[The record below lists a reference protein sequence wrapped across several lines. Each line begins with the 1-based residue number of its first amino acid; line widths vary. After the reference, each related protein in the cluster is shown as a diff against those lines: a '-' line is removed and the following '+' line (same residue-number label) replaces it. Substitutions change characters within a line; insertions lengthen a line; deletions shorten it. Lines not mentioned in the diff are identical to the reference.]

1 MTADALQSLF
11 ERFRLRAQTFFTGNL
26 CAVASFDQP
35 KDHGHLHLV
44 RAGKGEIRYLGG
56 RKALKIQGP
65 GLLFYPRNLPHHL
78 VPEGPEGLDL
88 VCATITFGIGVGCP
102 LALGLPEVMHLGVEQ
117 VGPLAE
123 LIFQEAF
130 ASAEGKQA
138 VVDRLC
144 EVVLVHFVRQALAG
158 DRAQA
163 GLLAGLVHP
172 QLGQVGLP
180 RRLVEQAQQ
189 AHAVLVVDRRHRV
202 GVADVVD
209 PGHVLVADALDAVV
223 TEAVVEQGGAL
234 DGFGGDGL
242 DASVE
247 GLEVVPGGDGAR
259 AACGA
264 DVAGQASLLGLDAIE
279 DVFRGGARD
288 VVVPD
293 GITELLELIE
303 DQVLGVVLQLP
314 ALVVDFFHIALAA
327 GGGDHFGADLGQ
339 PGEALLAHVL
349 GQDGDSSAA
358 QHG

>member
-1 MTADALQSLF
+1 MHADVLQPLF
-11 ERFRLRAQTFFTGNL
+11 ERFRLHAQTFFTGNL

-65 GLLFYPRNLPHHL
+65 GLLFYPHNLPHHL

-102 LALGLPEVMHLGVEQ
+102 LALALPEVMHLGVEQ

-123 LIFQEAF
+123 VLFQEAF

-172 QLGQVGLP
+172 QLRNALMALHADPARPWTLDDMAATAGLSRSGFALQFRQTVGLTP
-180 RRLVEQAQQ
+180 GEHLARFRIATAQERLAQ
-189 AHAVLVVDRRHRV
+189 
-202 GVADVVD
+202 GVPLKIV
-209 PGHVLVADALDAVV
+209 ALDVGYGSPTALSRAFREL
-223 TEAVVEQGGAL
+223 TGQSPRGWLKGQG
-234 DGFGGDGL
+234 
-242 DASVE
+242 
-247 GLEVVPGGDGAR
+247 
-259 AACGA
+259 
-264 DVAGQASLLGLDAIE
+264 
-279 DVFRGGARD
+279 RGG
-288 VVVPD
+288 
-293 GITELLELIE
+293 
-303 DQVLGVVLQLP
+303 
-314 ALVVDFFHIALAA
+314 
-327 GGGDHFGADLGQ
+327 
-339 PGEALLAHVL
+339 
-349 GQDGDSSAA
+349 
-358 QHG
+358 

>member
-1 MTADALQSLF
+1 MHVDALQPLF
-11 ERFRLRAQTFFTGNL
+11 ERFRLHAQTFFTGNL

-172 QLGQVGLP
+172 QLRNALMALHADPARPWTLDDMAATAGLSRSGFALQFKQTVGL
-180 RRLVEQAQQ
+180 
-189 AHAVLVVDRRHRV
+189 
-202 GVADVVD
+202 
-209 PGHVLVADALDAVV
+209 
-223 TEAVVEQGGAL
+223 T
-234 DGFGGDGL
+234 
-242 DASVE
+242 
-247 GLEVVPGGDGAR
+247 
-259 AACGA
+259 
-264 DVAGQASLLGLDAIE
+264 
-279 DVFRGGARD
+279 
-288 VVVPD
+288 
-293 GITELLELIE
+293 
-303 DQVLGVVLQLP
+303 
-314 ALVVDFFHIALAA
+314 
-327 GGGDHFGADLGQ
+327 
-339 PGEALLAHVL
+339 PGEYLARFRI
-349 GQDGDSSAA
+349 ATA
-358 QHG
+358 QERLAQGVPLKG

>member
-1 MTADALQSLF
+1 MHVDALQPLF
-11 ERFRLRAQTFFTGNL
+11 ERFRLHAQTFFTGNL

-172 QLGQVGLP
+172 QLRNALMALHADPARPWTLDDMAATAGLSRSGFALQFKQTVGLTPGEYLARFRIATAQERLAQGVPLKVVAFDVGYGSPTALSRAFRELTGQSP
-180 RRLVEQAQQ
+180 REWLK
-189 AHAVLVVDRRHRV
+189 
-202 GVADVVD
+202 G
-209 PGHVLVADALDAVV
+209 
-223 TEAVVEQGGAL
+223 QG
-234 DGFGGDGL
+234 
-242 DASVE
+242 
-247 GLEVVPGGDGAR
+247 
-259 AACGA
+259 
-264 DVAGQASLLGLDAIE
+264 
-279 DVFRGGARD
+279 RGG
-288 VVVPD
+288 
-293 GITELLELIE
+293 
-303 DQVLGVVLQLP
+303 
-314 ALVVDFFHIALAA
+314 
-327 GGGDHFGADLGQ
+327 
-339 PGEALLAHVL
+339 
-349 GQDGDSSAA
+349 
-358 QHG
+358 